1 MATGRGKG
9 TRHHFGQGRLALDPA
24 KAVFINCPFDK
35 EFEPTFD
42 AIVLAVACC
51 GFIPRSA
58 LESGDVAVSRMER
71 IVRAI
76 FTSQYSIH
84 DLSRCRGEGDEQ
96 LARFNMPLEL
106 GIAMACRFQSG
117 RRAPRH
123 DWLLLVPEGHLY
135 GKFISDLAGFDP
147 MQHDGSPE
155 TVIPKV
161 MLWLATRPSAVQTS
175 TPHEVI
181 TAIPEFRRK
190 KAELGAAWGGS
201 IPWADQVLAAIEIS
215 EKML

>member
-1 MATGRGKG
+1 MATGSGKG
-9 TRHHFGQGRLALDPA
+9 TRQHFGQGKLALDPA
-24 KAVFINCPFDK
+24 KAVFINCPFDP
-35 EFEPTFD
+35 EFEPTLD
-42 AIVLAVACC
+42 AIVFAVACC

-76 FTSQYSIH
+76 FSSQYSIH

-106 GIAMACRFQSG
+106 GMAMACRFRSG
-117 RRAPRH
+117 RRSARH

-147 MQHDGSPE
+147 AQYDGSPE
-155 TVIPKV
+155 SVIPKV

-175 TPHEVI
+175 TPQEVI
-181 TAIPEFRRK
+181 AALPEFRKRK
-190 KAELGAAWGGS
+190 TDLRTAWGNS